1 MAAPIR
7 IPNHVRSVI
16 DPDGAVLLDL
26 KQGKYYSLNGIGA
39 EIWRNLEAGLSA
51 PDIEDRLARL
61 YDVPA
66 EVLSGD
72 VDGFIGDLRRK
83 RLVDVGT

>member
-1 MAAPIR
+1 MSASIR
-7 IPNHVRSVI
+7 IHDHVRSVI

-51 PDIEDRLARL
+51 PEIEDRLASL
-61 YDVPA
+61 YDAPA
-66 EVLSGD
+66 EVLRGD
-72 VDGFIGDLRRK
+72 VVDFIGDLQRK
-83 RLVDVGT
+83 RLVDAGA